1 MDRKKLGKRITDG
14 RKKVGLT
21 QAQLAEKVGVAA
33 QTVSKWETGASL
45 PDLENVLQLSEVL
58 KIHPFAFLE
67 NEDNDLLR
75 FTFRGRLF
83 HEEKM
88 YTRVQTFA
96 IEENLTETYQAV
108 SFMRKQHSGQFRK
121 ELRYST
127 AKIAYII
134 HPLMMAC
141 HAHALQIRDDAILAG
156 ILLHDVVEDT
166 GVTVAELPFSE
177 EVREIVRCLTFEQLP
192 GETKHD
198 AKDRYY
204 RTISK
209 NKKACVVKVLDRCN
223 NVSTMAGSFSSEKL
237 LSYISETEEFVLPLL
252 KWIKYEYPEYS
263 DLAYVVKYHIISV
276 LETIKYLL

>member
-1 MDRKKLGKRITDG
+1 MDRQRLGKLIAGG
-14 RKKVGLT
+14 RKAVGLT
-21 QAQLAEKVGVAA
+21 QAQLADKIGVAS
-33 QTVSKWETGASL
+33 QTVSKWETGTSL
-45 PDLENVLQLSEVL
+45 PDLENVLQLSEAL
-58 KIHPFAFLE
+58 KIHPYSFLE
-67 NEDNDLLR
+67 HEGEESLP

-96 IEENLTETYQAV
+96 MEENLTETYQAV

-121 ELRYST
+121 EIRYST

-141 HAHALQIRDDAILAG
+141 HAHALQIRDDATLAG

-166 GVTVAELPFSE
+166 GITVEELPFSD
-177 EVREIVRCLTFEQLP
+177 EVREIVRCLTFRQLP
-192 GETKHD
+192 GETWHD

-204 RTISK
+204 RAISK

-223 NVSTMAGSFSSEKL
+223 NVSTMAGSFKPQKI

-252 KWIKYEYPEYS
+252 KWMKYEYPEYS
-263 DLAYVVKYHIISV
+263 DLAYIVKYHIISV
-276 LETIKYLL
+276 LETIKHLV